1 MKWGE
6 KLMRLISG
14 FMLVVFLAGVMPKE
28 YIHDL
33 LFDHVDDVHPEYKTG
48 EIVFTPKHNH
58 CSFVA
63 FVLAPFVK
71 SEKQFLTFREVFPV
85 YNCYVLPEYSQVYSA
100 IQSTLSLRG
109 PPAGLVPLFNIPS
122 FSRA

>member
-1 MKWGE
+1 
-6 KLMRLISG
+6 
-14 FMLVVFLAGVMPKE
+14 MLVVFLAGVMPKE

-33 LFDHVDDVHPEYKTG
+33 LFDHHDDVHPEYKTG

-71 SEKQFLTFREVFPV
+71 SEKQFLTFRKEFPV
-85 YNCYVLPEYSQVYSA
+85 YTQYLLPRYYYSYTAASKV
-100 IQSTLSLRG
+100 LSLRG
-109 PPAGLVPLFNIPS
+109 PPQV
-122 FSRA
+122 